1 MFKKVISAVI
11 ALTMVMGMCSCGD
24 SSGTADAKQTKEKP
38 SAAQQQASE
47 PVNVPISPT
56 SNYQF
61 AAASENTT
69 DDKFIAGTNE
79 FSVELFKNTV
89 LEDLKKG
96 QNTLVS
102 PESVL
107 FAMGMVSNG
116 ANGETLRQMQKVL
129 CKDLDTDTF
138 NKNMNKLI
146 SDADKSEAFKFRI
159 ANSLWVKDTENLT
172 LSEQFAKN
180 CKELYNADMFK
191 APFND
196 ETIRQIN
203 DWVNKK
209 TDSMIPEMIKQF
221 GDNTGAV
228 LLNSIAFDAEWKNNY
243 EKNDVN
249 ENGEFTLEN
258 GRKVKCSLMNSME
271 KGYIRDGSAE
281 GFIKKYKGE
290 KYAFMAI
297 LPDKGVSLSDYVRSL
312 TAEKFARLYNSRNNN
327 ESVIASLPKFKYDY
341 STCLNDP
348 LKQMGIA
355 DVFDP
360 SKSDLSGIT
369 DRYKMY
375 ISNVAHKTHIE
386 VNEQGTKAAAATEI
400 QLDVSGALPADM
412 HTVSLDRPFAY
423 AIVNTETGMPIFMG
437 TVCNPN
443 A

>member
-1 MFKKVISAVI
+1 MKTIVTPNAPAAIGPYSQAIEANGFVY
-11 ALTMVMGMCSCGD
+11 CSGQLPID
-24 SSGTADAKQTKEKP
+24 PTTGTFPSDDIKEQTHQ
-38 SAAQQQASE
+38 SLRNAQAILRE
-47 PVNVPISPT
+47 AGLDLDNVVKT
-56 SNYQF
+56 
-61 AAASENTT
+61 
-69 DDKFIAGTNE
+69 
-79 FSVELFKNTV
+79 TV
-89 LEDLKKG
+89 LLADIADFG
-96 QNTLVS
+96 
-102 PESVL
+102 
-107 FAMGMVSNG
+107 AMNEVY
-116 ANGETLRQMQKVL
+116 AE
-129 CKDLDTDTF
+129 
-138 NKNMNKLI
+138 
-146 SDADKSEAFKFRI
+146 
-159 ANSLWVKDTENLT
+159 
-172 LSEQFAKN
+172 
-180 CKELYNADMFK
+180 MFK

-221 GDNTGAV
+221 GENTVAV

-258 GRKVKCSLMNSME
+258 GKKVKCSLMNSME

-412 HTVSLDRPFAY
+412 HTVSLDRPFVY
-423 AIVNTETGMPIFMG
+423 AIMDTTTGLPVYLG
-437 TVCNPN
+437 TVCDPSVN
-443 A
+443 